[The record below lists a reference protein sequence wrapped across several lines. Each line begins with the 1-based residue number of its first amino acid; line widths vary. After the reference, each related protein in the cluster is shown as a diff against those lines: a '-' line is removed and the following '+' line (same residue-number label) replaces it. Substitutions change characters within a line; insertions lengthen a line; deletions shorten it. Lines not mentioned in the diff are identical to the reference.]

1 MEQNNYNQNRY
12 GQQPQYQQQYQQPQ
26 YPQPQYQQQ
35 YQQPQYPQQQY
46 QQQYPQ
52 QQYPQQQYQ
61 QQYPQPQQY
70 ARPQQQYPQPQ
81 YAQQSYVPQQ
91 YQQQGGRPAV
101 PLATDFS
108 LVKFFFLGI
117 VTLGIYPIIIMSR
130 VSTYINTIASRYD
143 GKNTMHYCLVF
154 FLFSWLTFGILPII
168 WYHNTSSRIGAEL
181 KRRGIRYSFGAG
193 TFWLWDVLGAF
204 IICGPFI
211 YTHKLL
217 TAMNLLA
224 SDYNIR
230 G

>member
-1 MEQNNYNQNRY
+1 MDQSNYDQNRY
-12 GQQPQYQQQYQQPQ
+12 GQQQPQYQQPQ
-26 YPQPQYQQQ
+26 QR
-35 YQQPQYPQQQY
+35 YPQQQY

-52 QQYPQQQYQ
+52 QYRQPQYPQQQYP
-61 QQYPQPQQY
+61 QQYRQPQYQQPQQY
-70 ARPQQQYPQPQ
+70 PQQQYPQQQ
-81 YAQQSYVPQQ
+81 YAQQSYTPQQ

-117 VTLGIYPIIIMSR
+117 VTFGIYPIIVMSR

-143 GKNTMHYCLVF
+143 GKSTMHYCLVF

-168 WYHNTSSRIGAEL
+168 WYHNTSSRISAEL

-193 TFWLWDVLGAF
+193 TFWLWGVLGAF

-224 SDYNIR
+224 GDYNIR